1 MIAKYRK
8 LYICG
13 FICQIYM
20 TQGNGEFVTIALPKN
35 IIERLDKC
43 IDESNHLY
51 TSRPHV
57 VKIALARFFNENGKN
72 CGEQ

>member
-1 MIAKYRK
+1 LQNIANYIYVA
-8 LYICG
+8 LYVT
-13 FICQIYM
+13 YM